1 MSNRELYETLINM
14 EDKELLNTIS
24 IMCEFYSKTR
34 EIDFKKVLKHLKKT
48 HDYVSKNNIM

>member
-14 EDKELLNTIS
+14 DDEELLNTIS

-34 EIDFKKVLKHLKKT
+34 EIDFKTLIKHLKKT
-48 HDYVSKNNIM
+48 HNYVSKNS